1 MEKNILLYDE
11 IKLLCSNAKA
21 AASTLALADTD
32 KKNSVLVK
40 ISELLVENSAEILE
54 ANAKDLANA
63 EDNGVAQTMLDRLTL
78 SENRLMAICQ
88 SLTELTKLED
98 PVGKGESWSRPSG
111 IAISRIR
118 VPLGV
123 VAIIYE
129 ARPNVTV
136 DSAALCLK
144 TGNAVVLRGGK
155 EAIHTNTALVK
166 IMKAAIEQCGLDP
179 HSVELIESTDR
190 ESANILMG
198 MRGYVDV
205 LIPRGG
211 KGLIKSVTEN
221 AKVPVIETGAG
232 NCHIYV
238 DDTADI
244 EMAIKIAINAKCSRP
259 SVCNAVETMLVHA
272 SIASRFLPEFAK
284 AADEFGVEIRGCAK
298 TCVLIPS
305 ANEVTEE
312 DYATEYNDYILAV
325 KVVDS
330 ISEAIDHINH
340 YSTAHSEAI
349 VTSSDESAEKFLK
362 EVNSAAVYV
371 NASTRFT
378 DGGEF
383 GFGAEIGISTQK
395 LHVRGPMGLPAL
407 TTEKYL
413 IKGNGSVR

>member
-1 MEKNILLYDE
+1 MSLNEEIEIL
-11 IKLLCSNAKA
+11 CCNAR
-21 AASTLALADTD
+21 AASATLALASTE
-32 KKNSVLVK
+32 KKNAVLLGIAERLLLESDK
-40 ISELLVENSAEILE
+40 IIE
-54 ANAKDLANA
+54 ANTKDIELAG
-63 EDNGVAQTMLDRLTL
+63 ENGVPPTMLDRLTL
-78 SENRLMAICQ
+78 TKKRIAAMSD
-88 SLTELTKLED
+88 SLRELCDLED
-98 PVGKGESWSRPSG
+98 PIGKGEEWSRPSG
-111 IAISRIR
+111 INIRRIR

-155 EAIHTNTALVK
+155 EAINTNKALVAV
-166 IMKAAIEQCGLDP
+166 MKSAIEQCGLDP
-179 HSVELIESTDR
+179 HSVELIESVER
-190 ESANILMG
+190 ESANILMS
-198 MRGYVDV
+198 MRGYIDV

-211 KGLIKSVTEN
+211 KGLIKAVTEN

-232 NCHIYV
+232 NCHIYI
-238 DDTADI
+238 DESADI
-244 EMAIKIAINAKCSRP
+244 EMALSVAMNAKCSRP

-272 SIASRFLPEFAK
+272 SIAPKFLPEFAK
-284 AADEFGVEIRGCAK
+284 RAEEYGLELRGCAK
-298 TCVLIPS
+298 TKVLVPDAS
-305 ANEVTEE
+305 EVTEE
-312 DYATEYNDYILAV
+312 DFETEYNDYILAV
-325 KVVDS
+325 KVVNTL
-330 ISEAIDHINH
+330 SEAIDHINK

-349 VTSSDESAEKFLK
+349 VTSSDQAAEKFQR

-395 LHVRGPMGLPAL
+395 LHVRGPMGLMAL

-413 IKGNGSVR
+413 INGNGNVR